1 VIATTKL
8 TKGFVYL
15 ACALLVL
22 ATPAVAQDLVFTLH
36 NKSSY
41 QVVEFY
47 TSPSEVNNWEEDV
60 LGDDILRAGRSLR
73 ITIADGRR
81 QCLYDVLFVFEDGDE
96 VEDHGINLCETGSYT
111 IRD

>member
-1 VIATTKL
+1 VIATAKL
-8 TKGFVYL
+8 TKGFVFL

-22 ATPAVAQDLVFTLH
+22 ATPAVAQDLAFTLH

-41 QVVEFY
+41 HVIEFY
-47 TSPSEVNNWEEDV
+47 TSPSEVDDWEEDV

-73 ITIADGRR
+73 ITIADGRT
-81 QCLYDVLFVFEDGDE
+81 QCVYDVRFVFDDGDE
-96 VEDHGINLCETGSYT
+96 VEDHGIDLCETGSYT